1 MVIKTILIFLIALLG
16 YSEWLTGTSY
26 LQRPIVLGPLVGLV
40 MGDVVTGTIMGA
52 TMELAMVG
60 AISVGAYNPPDT
72 ISGTILGV
80 SLAMQAGAD
89 ASAALTLGQPVMLLM
104 VHRIDKNVE
113 DGDTKAI
120 TRNMLIAGYAQ
131 SWCGL
136 LIIPLAFFFG
146 ADAVASLLNIIPD
159 FVQTGMDVAAAFL
172 PALGFAMLA
181 QMIMNKTVAPF
192 FFAGFFL
199 VAYFGISTTGVAIF
213 AAIIVVAMTVLG
225 DKKKAE
231 QPAVATED
239 PAIGSGFDEF

>member
-40 MGDVVTGTIMGA
+40 MGDMVTGTIMGA

-89 ASAALTLGQPVMLLM
+89 ASAALTLGIPIATIVLALDTALGQPVMLLL

-136 LIIPLAFFFG
+136 LISPWHSSLA
-146 ADAVASLLNIIPD
+146 P
-159 FVQTGMDVAAAFL
+159 MPL
-172 PALGFAMLA
+172 PACSTLFPISFRPAWMLPLPSCPHSA
-181 QMIMNKTVAPF
+181 
-192 FFAGFFL
+192 L
-199 VAYFGISTTGVAIF
+199 RCWRR
-213 AAIIVVAMTVLG
+213 
-225 DKKKAE
+225 
-231 QPAVATED
+231 
-239 PAIGSGFDEF
+239 

>member
-40 MGDVVTGTIMGA
+40 MGDMVTGTIMGA

-89 ASAALTLGQPVMLLM
+89 ASAALTLGIPIATIVLALDTALGQPVMLLL

-136 LIIPLAFFFG
+136 LIIPLAFFL
-146 ADAVASLLNIIPD
+146 ALLD
-159 FVQTGMDVAAAFL
+159 HD
-172 PALGFAMLA
+172 
-181 QMIMNKTVAPF
+181 
-192 FFAGFFL
+192 
-199 VAYFGISTTGVAIF
+199 
-213 AAIIVVAMTVLG
+213 
-225 DKKKAE
+225 
-231 QPAVATED
+231 
-239 PAIGSGFDEF
+239 